1 MVYDRTLRLMEL
13 AVNTPLEL
21 SPPYSYRAEYFAI
34 STNTTDSTTDTQ
46 ITASNR
52 GLRMVLLEAQR

>member
-1 MVYDRTLRLMEL
+1 MEL

-21 SPPYSYRAEYFAI
+21 SPPYSYRAEYLAI